1 MPEHRSKGRRIAD
14 GQFAAVIR
22 DFMGDSNPRWATYAQ
37 STQELWGRELRLL
50 QASPLGALSVHEI
63 RPSLIQRYLDGL
75 ASRPAKQTACL
86 RALSRLEGWAVVRDR
101 LPGPII
107 MGCELLGSRGGYLP
121 WTDAQIAHAEQH
133 ARPEVARIIT
143 LAAGTGQR
151 GSDLCRMRWTDLET
165 YRGRIGINV
174 TQKKTKRILW
184 VPFSEEFQRAIADW
198 ERRPGH
204 ILIGAK
210 GRPWGRKWLS
220 NAWQRERD
228 TKPELDEHKRLEL
241 VLHGL
246 RGSFVLRMR
255 RANVDKQLIGA
266 AAGMS
271 AAMVD
276 RYCRLAEQRDDA
288 IAAIEA
294 AERSAAIIDLSAERT
309 RKGL

>member
-1 MPEHRSKGRRIAD
+1 MPAPPRKGRHIAD

-22 DFMGDSNPRWATYAQ
+22 DFTSDDNPTWAGFADATR
-37 STQELWGRELRLL
+37 ELWGRELRLI
-50 QASPLGALSVHEI
+50 QASPLGPLSVHDI

-86 RALSRLEGWAVVRDR
+86 RALSRLESWAVVRDR
-101 LPGPII
+101 LPGPITT
-107 MGCELLGSRGGYLP
+107 GCEVVGSDGGHLP
-121 WTDAQIAHAEQH
+121 WTDAQISHAEQH
-133 ARPEVARIIT
+133 SRPEVSRVIT

-151 GSDLCRMRWTDLET
+151 GSDLVRMRWSDLET

-174 TQKKTKRILW
+174 TQRKTGRILW
-184 VPFSEEFQRAIADW
+184 VPFSEEFERAIAGW

-204 ILIGAK
+204 ILLGAK
-210 GRPWGRKWLS
+210 GRPWGREWLS
-220 NAWQRERD
+220 NAWADERD
-228 TKPELDEHKRLEL
+228 ARPELAEHKALGL

-255 RANVDKQLIGA
+255 RANVDKQLVAA

-271 AAMVD
+271 PAMVD

-288 IAAIEA
+288 IAAVEA
-294 AERSAAIIDLSAERT
+294 AERSAAIVDLSAR
-309 RKGL
+309 RRNA

>member
-1 MPEHRSKGRRIAD
+1 MPKGPRRYIVD

-22 DFMGDSNPRWATYAQ
+22 EFMSPGNARWTAYAEATRDA
-37 STQELWGRELRLL
+37 WGRELVLI
-50 QASPLGALSVHEI
+50 QAGPLGRISVYEL
-63 RPSLIQRYLDGL
+63 RSSMIQRHLDGL
-75 ASRPAKQTACL
+75 ASRPGKQEMAL
-86 RALSRLEGWAVVRDR
+86 RALRQLERWALVRDL
-101 LPGPII
+101 LPRPITT
-107 MGCELLGSRGGYLP
+107 GCEVLGTHGGRMP
-121 WTDAQIAHAEQH
+121 WTDAQIAHAEEH
-133 ARPEVARIIT
+133 ARMEIARAIT

-151 GSDLCRMRWTDLET
+151 GSDLVRMRWSDIET

-174 TQKKTKRILW
+174 TQRKTGRVLW
-184 VPFSEEFQRAIADW
+184 VPFSEEFQRAIAAW

-204 ILIGAK
+204 ILVGAK
-210 GRPWGRKWLS
+210 GKPWGREWLS
-220 NAWQRERD
+220 NAWTDERESNPD
-228 TKPELDEHKRLEL
+228 LAEHRAAGL

-288 IAAIEA
+288 IAAVDA
-294 AERSAAIIDLSAERT
+294 AERGSVVDFVSRRETKA
-309 RKGL
+309 